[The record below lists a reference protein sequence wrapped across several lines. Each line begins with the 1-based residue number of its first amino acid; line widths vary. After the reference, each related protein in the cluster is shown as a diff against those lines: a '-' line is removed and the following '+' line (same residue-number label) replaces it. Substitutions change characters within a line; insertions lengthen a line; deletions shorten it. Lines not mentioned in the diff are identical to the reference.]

1 MIFFTF
7 LPSALVV
14 MMVVSVVIGA
24 REVEEGVG
32 VVRAVSVSVSVAA
45 GAVCAGGDC
54 TYAMVCGG
62 VEVLRCEC
70 ALEDLDMRLRAAHF
84 PSASR
89 FPIAGI

>member
-1 MIFFTF
+1 
-7 LPSALVV
+7 

-54 TYAMVCGG
+54 TSAMVCG
-62 VEVLRCEC
+62 LWWC
-70 ALEDLDMRLRAAHF
+70 
-84 PSASR
+84 
-89 FPIAGI
+89 